1 MVMKVSCRWLQLW
14 YKQVKNKIFIE
25 PTGPLNHYEVTRK
38 GDYQPNK
45 SKTIIWLILG
55 GNRETEIPNYNII
68 EVSLA

>member
-45 SKTIIWLILG
+45 SKTIIWLI
-55 GNRETEIPNYNII
+55 
-68 EVSLA
+68 